1 MVMFSDIVILVILLG
16 LSGFF
21 SGSEVALL
29 SISKVRV
36 RRMVENDRTSS
47 RYIKKLK
54 DNPQKMLATI
64 LIGNNLVNIAA
75 SSFMTAIM
83 IDLFDS
89 YAIGIATGIMTLL
102 VLVFGEITP
111 KSIAAHNTELICQ
124 IVSPFIYFLSIVLS
138 PVVLALDKGLN
149 LVLNAFGLKKKK
161 KTVTEEDI
169 LMMVRTA
176 EEEGSIK
183 KVEKNMIGNVLR
195 LDDTTC
201 KDIVTPSTDLV
212 MIEADAT
219 IAQTAEVMLEKKFS
233 RLPVFDQHHD
243 NIVGIVYMKD
253 LITYYG
259 NKDKMKVAKL
269 MRKPFII
276 PETKKVSVLLR
287 QFQKRHEQMAI
298 VVDEHGAVEGI
309 VTLEDVLEE
318 IVGEIMD
325 ENELLEK
332 CIIKIGRDSWRV
344 SGKAEIAEVNLEL
357 GMELRNH
364 EYDTFSGFL
373 LWKHGQV
380 PSLGD
385 MIKHKDFEITIR
397 KIDGNRVA
405 EAVVR
410 KAKSKEKAE

>member
-36 RRMVENDRTSS
+36 RRMVENGRTSS

-124 IVSPFIYFLSIVLS
+124 VVSPFIYFLSIVLS

-410 KAKSKEKAE
+410 KVKSKEKAE